1 MSSKPSPRPVRA
13 VTPIDAASLVIV
25 RGGGAD
31 AEVVMGRRRPRSRF
45 LPNIYVF
52 PGGRLERADHA
63 LPPGVALRPEVARKL
78 TRRCRSADPNALA
91 MAVIRETFEETG
103 LLLSMPV
110 SGRRLDGCPDTA
122 LWRAFVAAGA
132 RPALEALDY
141 VARAIT
147 PTTLPQRFNTRFFAV
162 DARHARGALE
172 GDGELLDLQWVPMR
186 EAARRLDVIDVT
198 KFVLTRTAEHLAR
211 TPRER
216 AQRPVPVL
224 CKVKGVRRIFDE

>member
-1 MSSKPSPRPVRA
+1 M
-13 VTPIDAASLVIV
+13 IV
-25 RGGGAD
+25 RGGGGD

-52 PGGRLERADHA
+52 PGGRLERGDHV

-78 TRRCRSADPNALA
+78 DRRCRSAQPNALA

-103 LLLSMPV
+103 LLLSAPA
-110 SGRRLDGCPDTA
+110 SGRRLDGYPDTA
-122 LWRAFVAAGA
+122 LWRAFAAAGA

-147 PTTLPQRFNTRFFAV
+147 PATSAQRFNTRFFAV
-162 DARHARGALE
+162 DARHAQGALE

-186 EAARRLDVIDVT
+186 EAARRLAVIDVT
-198 KFVLTRTAEHLAR
+198 EFVLTRTAEHLAQ

-216 AQRPVPVL
+216 AERPVPVL
-224 CKVKGVRRIFDE
+224 CDVKGVRRILNE

>member
-1 MSSKPSPRPVRA
+1 MSTPSPRPFRA

-31 AEVVMGRRRPRSRF
+31 AEVVMGRRRRRSRF

-52 PGGRLERADHA
+52 PGGRLERADHV

-78 TRRCRSADPNALA
+78 TRRCRSAAPNTLA

-103 LLLSMPV
+103 LLLSAPV
-110 SGRRLDGCPDTA
+110 SSRRLDGCPDTA
-122 LWRAFVAAGA
+122 LWRAFAAAGA
-132 RPALEALDY
+132 CPALEALDY

-147 PTTLPQRFNTRFFAV
+147 PVTSPQRFNTRFFAV
-162 DARHARGALE
+162 DARHARGALK

-186 EAARRLDVIDVT
+186 EAARRPDVIKVT
-198 KFVLTRTAEHLAR
+198 EFVLARTAEHLAR

-216 AQRPVPVL
+216 AERAVPVL
-224 CKVKGVRRIFDE
+224 CYVKGVRRILDE